1 MKIHPLIL
9 VIDDESKIRRF
20 VCQSLEREGFD
31 VASAGDGEEALEVLK
46 HFQKSRTWLLW
57 IT

>member
-9 VIDDESKIRRF
+9 VIDDESKKSDVF

-31 VASAGDGEEALEVLK
+31 VASAGDGK
-46 HFQKSRTWLLW
+46 KR
-57 IT
+57 